1 VASSGTRTF
10 SLQIAD
16 VIQEAYERLGVSS
29 KGGYDL
35 ITARRSLNLLMIKW
49 INQGVNLFTLHLH
62 KVAVNKF
69 NNTTYPTFDLSANG
83 YSDILTAACR
93 DTDAT
98 PDQDIEMERIS
109 YADWLSYPNKYSTGT
124 PLKFA
129 VDRNAEFDSSG
140 TANHTV
146 YLWPGPSEDSRY
158 EIVMWAI
165 KYGEDITDNYQQ
177 NAAVPKRMLP
187 ALISGLTVELANKHP
202 KLVDIPRR
210 QELTQMYEK
219 EWELARE
226 EDRERASFYVQ
237 PKVRGYA

>member
-1 VASSGTRTF
+1 MASSGTRTF
-10 SLQIAD
+10 NLAIDD

-62 KVAVNKF
+62 EVAVNSF
-69 NNTTYPTFDLSANG
+69 NNTTYPTFSLAANE
-83 YSDILTAACR
+83 YSDILTASCR
-93 DTDAT
+93 NIEAT

-129 VDRNAEFDSSG
+129 VDRNAEFDASG
-140 TANHTV
+140 VADHTV
-146 YLWPGPSEDSRY
+146 YLWPGPNVDNKFK
-158 EIVMWAI
+158 IIMWAI
-165 KYGEDITDNYQQ
+165 KYGQDITDNYSQ
-177 NAAVPKRMLP
+177 NAAIPKRMLP

-202 KLVDIPRR
+202 KLVDINRR
-210 QELTQMYEK
+210 QELIQMYEK

-226 EDRERASFYVQ
+226 EDRERASFYVT

>member
-1 VASSGTRTF
+1 MASSGTRTF
-10 SLQIAD
+10 NLAIDD

-62 KVAVNKF
+62 EVAVNSF
-69 NNTTYPTFDLSANG
+69 NNTTYPTFTLAANE
-83 YSDILTAACR
+83 YSDILTASCR
-93 DTDAT
+93 NTEAT

-109 YADWLSYPNKYSTGT
+109 YADWLSYPNKYSVGT

-129 VDRNAEFDSSG
+129 VDRNAEFN
-140 TANHTV
+140 ANGVTNHEV
-146 YLWPGPSEDSRY
+146 YLWPGPNVDNKFK
-158 EIVMWAI
+158 IIMWAI
-165 KYGEDITDNYQQ
+165 KYGQDITDNYSQ
-177 NAAVPKRMLP
+177 NAAIPKRMLP

-202 KLVDIPRR
+202 KLVDINRR
-210 QELTQMYEK
+210 QELIQMYEK

-226 EDRERASFYVQ
+226 EDRERASFYVT

>member
-1 VASSGTRTF
+1 MASSGTRTF
-10 SLQIAD
+10 NLQIAD

-62 KVAVNKF
+62 TVAVNSF
-69 NNTTYPTFDLSANG
+69 NNTTYPTFDLAANG

-140 TANHTV
+140 TANHKV
-146 YLWPGPSEDSRY
+146 YLWPGPSEDNRY
-158 EIVMWAI
+158 QIIMWAI
-165 KYGEDITDNYQQ
+165 KYGEDITDNYSQ

-202 KLVDIPRR
+202 KLVDINRR
-210 QELTQMYEK
+210 QELIQMYKE

-226 EDRERASFYVQ
+226 EDRERASF
-237 PKVRGYA
+237 

>member
-1 VASSGTRTF
+1 MASSGTRTF
-10 SLQIAD
+10 NLQIAD

-69 NNTTYPTFDLSANG
+69 NNTTYPTFDLAANG

-109 YADWLSYPNKYSTGT
+109 YADWLSYPNKYATGT
-124 PLKFA
+124 PLKYA

-140 TANHTV
+140 TAK
-146 YLWPGPSEDSRY
+146 
-158 EIVMWAI
+158 IVMWAI

-202 KLVDIPRR
+202 KLVPIDRR
-210 QELTQMYEK
+210 QELIQMYEK

>member
-1 VASSGTRTF
+1 LASSGTRTF
-10 SLQIAD
+10 NLAIDD

-62 KVAVNKF
+62 EVAVNSF
-69 NNTTYPTFDLSANG
+69 NNTTYPTFSLAANE
-83 YSDILTAACR
+83 YSDILTASCR
-93 DTDAT
+93 NTEAT

-129 VDRNAEFDSSG
+129 VDRNAEFNSSG
-140 TANHTV
+140 VANHTV
-146 YLWPGPSEDSRY
+146 YLWPGPNVDNKFK
-158 EIVMWAI
+158 IIMWAI
-165 KYGEDITDNYQQ
+165 KYGQDITDNYSQ
-177 NAAVPKRMLP
+177 NAAIPKRMLP

-202 KLVDIPRR
+202 KLVDINRR
-210 QELTQMYEK
+210 QELIQMYDK

-226 EDRERASFYVQ
+226 VGS
-237 PKVRGYA
+237 

>member
-1 VASSGTRTF
+1 MASSGTRTF
-10 SLQIAD
+10 NLQIAD

-62 KVAVNKF
+62 TVAVNSF
-69 NNTTYPTFDLSANG
+69 NNTTYPTFDLAANG

-129 VDRNAEFDSSG
+129 VDRNAEFNSSG
-140 TANHTV
+140 VDNHKV
-146 YLWPGPSEDSRY
+146 YLWPGPSEDNRY
-158 EIVMWAI
+158 EIIMWAI
-165 KYGEDITDNYQQ
+165 KYGEDIQIITHKMQLYLKECYQ
-177 NAAVPKRMLP
+177 
-187 ALISGLTVELANKHP
+187 H
-202 KLVDIPRR
+202 
-210 QELTQMYEK
+210 
-219 EWELARE
+219 
-226 EDRERASFYVQ
+226 
-237 PKVRGYA
+237 

>member
-1 VASSGTRTF
+1 
-10 SLQIAD
+10 
-16 VIQEAYERLGVSS
+16 
-29 KGGYDL
+29 
-35 ITARRSLNLLMIKW
+35 MIKW

-98 PDQDIEMERIS
+98 PDQDIEMVRIS

-165 KYGEDITDNYQQ
+165 MYGEDITDNYQQ

-187 ALISGLTVELANKHP
+187 ALISGLTAASIIMGEIIGSSPWTITKISIFSPLISSILYIASADLSDARSWVLAVIIALP
-202 KLVDIPRR
+202 LI
-210 QELTQMYEK
+210 EII
-219 EWELARE
+219 
-226 EDRERASFYVQ
+226 
-237 PKVRGYA
+237 

>member
-1 VASSGTRTF
+1 MASSGTRTF
-10 SLQIAD
+10 NLAIDD

-62 KVAVNKF
+62 EVAVNSF
-69 NNTTYPTFDLSANG
+69 NNTTYPTFPLAANE
-83 YSDILTAACR
+83 YSDILTASVR
-93 DTDAT
+93 DTQAI
-98 PDQDIEMERIS
+98 PDQDIEMERMS

-124 PLKFA
+124 PMKFA
-129 VDRNAEFDSSG
+129 VDRNAEFDVNG
-140 TANHTV
+140 IANHLV
-146 YLWPGPSEDSRY
+146 YLWPGPSVDNRY
-158 EIVMWAI
+158 KIIMWAI
-165 KYGEDITDNYQQ
+165 KYGQDITDNYSQ
-177 NAAVPKRMLP
+177 NAAIPKRMLP

-202 KLVDIPRR
+202 KIVDINRR
-210 QELTQMYEK
+210 QELIQMYEK

-226 EDRERASFYVQ
+226 EDRERASFYVT

>member
-1 VASSGTRTF
+1 MASSGTRTF
-10 SLQIAD
+10 NLQIAD

-62 KVAVNKF
+62 TVAVNSF
-69 NNTTYPTFDLSANG
+69 NNTTYPTFDLAANG

-129 VDRNAEFDSSG
+129 VDRNAEFNSSG
-140 TANHTV
+140 VDNHKV
-146 YLWPGPSEDSRY
+146 YLWPGPSEDNRY
-158 EIVMWAI
+158 EIIMWAI
-165 KYGEDITDNYQQ
+165 KYGEDIGDNYSQ

-202 KLVDIPRR
+202 KLVDINRR
-210 QELTQMYEK
+210 QELIQMYK
-219 EWELARE
+219 EEW
-226 EDRERASFYVQ
+226 
-237 PKVRGYA
+237 

>member
-1 VASSGTRTF
+1 MASSGTRTF
-10 SLQIAD
+10 NLQIAD

-62 KVAVNKF
+62 TVAVNSF
-69 NNTTYPTFDLSANG
+69 NNTTYPTFDLAANG

-129 VDRNAEFDSSG
+129 VDRSAEFNSSG
-140 TANHTV
+140 VDNHKV
-146 YLWPGPSEDSRY
+146 YLWPGPSEDNRY
-158 EIVMWAI
+158 EIIMWAI
-165 KYGEDITDNYQQ
+165 KYGEDITDNYSQ

-202 KLVDIPRR
+202 KLVDINRR
-210 QELTQMYEK
+210 QELIQSIK
-219 EWELARE
+219 
-226 EDRERASFYVQ
+226 
-237 PKVRGYA
+237 KNGN

>member
-1 VASSGTRTF
+1 MASSGTRTF

-69 NNTTYPTFDLSANG
+69 NNTTYPTFDLAANG

-177 NAAVPKRMLP
+177 NAAVPK
-187 ALISGLTVELANKHP
+187 
-202 KLVDIPRR
+202 
-210 QELTQMYEK
+210 
-219 EWELARE
+219 
-226 EDRERASFYVQ
+226 
-237 PKVRGYA
+237 

>member
-1 VASSGTRTF
+1 MASSGTRTF
-10 SLQIAD
+10 NLAIDD

-62 KVAVNKF
+62 EVAVNSF
-69 NNTTYPTFDLSANG
+69 NNTTYPTFSLAANE
-83 YSDILTAACR
+83 YSDILTASCR
-93 DTDAT
+93 NTEAT

-129 VDRNAEFDSSG
+129 VDRNAEFDASG
-140 TANHTV
+140 VANHTV
-146 YLWPGPSEDSRY
+146 YLWPGPNVDNKFK
-158 EIVMWAI
+158 IIMWAI
-165 KYGEDITDNYQQ
+165 KYGQDITDNYSQ
-177 NAAVPKRMLP
+177 NAAIPKRMLP

-202 KLVDIPRR
+202 KLVDINRR
-210 QELTQMYEK
+210 QELIQMYDK

-226 EDRERASFYVQ
+226 EDRERASFYVT